1 MSFLVKKLFR
11 PPIFPD
17 TRPHLSLFPPP
28 LPPLPAPSTP
38 DSAPSTPD
46 SAPSIPVPPPPPVHP
61 LHLEFI
67 RLIEGCTGS
76 SESTCVNVS
85 HCWKS
90 HVMAHLLLL
99 SLFVRVCW
107 VMFGP
112 CFVLQYLVSFLVLQT
127 SLDEEERAVCFT
139 LIVFLISCDYWCS
152 VSLPRGVTGLSEV
165 CYCSISWSSCF
176 VHFTQSCIFQDNQMY
191 L

>member
-1 MSFLVKKLFR
+1 MTVNLLAK
-11 PPIFPD
+11 
-17 TRPHLSLFPPP
+17 H
-28 LPPLPAPSTP
+28 
-38 DSAPSTPD
+38 
-46 SAPSIPVPPPPPVHP
+46 
-61 LHLEFI
+61 HLEFI

-90 HVMAHLLLL
+90 HVMAQLLLL

-139 LIVFLISCDYWCS
+139 
-152 VSLPRGVTGLSEV
+152 
-165 CYCSISWSSCF
+165 
-176 VHFTQSCIFQDNQMY
+176 
-191 L
+191 